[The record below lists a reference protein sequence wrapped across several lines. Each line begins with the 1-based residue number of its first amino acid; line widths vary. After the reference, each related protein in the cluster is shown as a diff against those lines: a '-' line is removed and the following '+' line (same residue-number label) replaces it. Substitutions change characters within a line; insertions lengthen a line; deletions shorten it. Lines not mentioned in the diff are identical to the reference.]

1 MQWAADVEPFDSR
14 GLYRLLK
21 SRDGNPLP
29 AASFVCDSSA
39 PKGVQFFTWFLIQDR
54 IQSRSNLLRKK
65 VVDTAVCEIC
75 QEEIAEHV
83 IKGCPFAREFW
94 AKIGFSLPFVS
105 FWRGGR
111 HSQCQL
117 SSFLPS
123 EAPQYLRSPLLLAA
137 AEAQEW
143 DYLQVR
149 NNKPSTEHAF
159 LKLNF
164 GSLGCLGN
172 GLGCLGRIGTIPV
185 SDVSCNYRRVLSK
198 RVCD

>member
-14 GLYRLLK
+14 GLYKLLK

-137 AEAQEW
+137 AEAQDGIIFRSETTS
-143 DYLQVR
+143 LQQ
-149 NNKPSTEHAF
+149 SMHF
-159 LKLNF
+159 
-164 GSLGCLGN
+164 
-172 GLGCLGRIGTIPV
+172 
-185 SDVSCNYRRVLSK
+185 
-198 RVCD
+198 